1 MPEIYRSQE
10 VAMSQKDLYQLVAD
24 VENYPKFLPWCNSV
38 TIIERISTTIIAEL
52 DCDLRGI
59 PIKFTTRNQNIY
71 PESIKISLV
80 KGPFKTLNAAWKFES
95 LGENM
100 CNVEFRISWKM
111 ANFFLEKTTGLIFGQ
126 LSQKTFDSFIRKA
139 YETKKY

>member
-10 VAMSQKDLYQLVAD
+10 VAMSQKDLFQLVAD

-38 TIIERISTTIIAEL
+38 TIIERTSTSIIAEL

-59 PIKFTTRNQNIY
+59 PIEFTTSNKNNY
-71 PESIKISLV
+71 PESIEIALV
-80 KGPFKTLNAAWKFES
+80 KGPFKTLNSTWKFES

-111 ANFFLEKTTGLIFGQ
+111 ANFFLEKTTGLVFGQ
-126 LSQKTFDSFIRKA
+126 LSQKIFDSFIRKA

>member
-10 VAMSQKDLYQLVAD
+10 VAMSQQDLFQLVAD

-38 TIIERISTTIIAEL
+38 TITEKTSTTIIAEL
-52 DCDLRGI
+52 DCDLHGI
-59 PIKFTTRNQNIY
+59 PIEFTTRNKNNY
-71 PESIKISLV
+71 PESIEVSLV
-80 KGPFKTLNAAWKFES
+80 KGPFKTLNGTWKFES

-100 CNVEFRISWKM
+100 CKVEFRINWKM
-111 ANFFLEKTTGLIFGQ
+111 ANFFLEKTTGLVFGQ
-126 LSQKTFDSFIRKA
+126 LSQKIFDSFIRKA

>member
-1 MPEIYRSQE
+1 M
-10 VAMSQKDLYQLVAD
+10 YQLVAD

-38 TIIERISTTIIAEL
+38 AIIERTSTCIIAEL

-59 PIKFTTRNQNIY
+59 PIEFTTRNKIFIQKV
-71 PESIKISLV
+71 EISLV
-80 KGPFKTLNAAWKFES
+80 KGPFKTLNGTWKFES

-100 CNVEFRISWKM
+100 CNVEFRISWEM
-111 ANFFLEKTTGLIFGQ
+111 ANFFFEKTTGFVFGQ
-126 LSQKTFDSFIRKA
+126 LSQKIFDSFIRKA